1 MIEGLV
7 GVRRRRSVSETMSL
21 VAEYEASGM
30 SRRAFCLARG
40 LAVATL
46 DLYRKRARE
55 GAARS
60 GVAGARRLVA
70 VEVDRGS
77 EGMREQSLCSPMLTV
92 VLHNGRRIEVGG
104 SFDPVVLSELL
115 VVLEQ
120 A

>member
-1 MIEGLV
+1 MLEGLV
-7 GVRRRRSVSETMSL
+7 GVRRRRSVCEAMSL

-30 SRRAFCLARG
+30 SRRGFCSARG

-55 GAARS
+55 GVGRS
-60 GVAGARRLVA
+60 GGAVPQRLVA
-70 VEVDRGS
+70 VEIERGS
-77 EGMREQSLCSPMLTV
+77 EATRSSALAVGLR
-92 VLHNGRRIEVGG
+92 NGRRIEVGG
-104 SFDPVVLSELL
+104 SFNAGLLSELL

>member
-7 GVRRRRSVSETMSL
+7 GVRRRRTVGEAMFL

-30 SRRAFCLARG
+30 SRRAFCSGRG

-70 VEVDRGS
+70 VEIERES
-77 EGMREQSLCSPMLTV
+77 EARCSPTLAV
-92 VLHNGRRIEVGG
+92 VLRNGRRIEVGG
-104 SFDPVVLSELL
+104 TFDSGVLTELL
-115 VVLEQ
+115 VVLER

>member
-7 GVRRRRSVSETMSL
+7 GVRRRRTVGEAMSL

-30 SRRAFCLARG
+30 SRSAFCSARG

-60 GVAGARRLVA
+60 GGAVRGRLVA
-70 VEVDRGS
+70 VEVERGN
-77 EGMREQSLCSPMLTV
+77 EVAASPVLTV
-92 VLHNGRRIEVGG
+92 VLGNGRRIEVCGA
-104 SFDPVVLSELL
+104 FDAGFLSELL
-115 VVLEQ
+115 VVLER